1 MRWRRTRRG
10 HCLGRT
16 RTPLPPGASLPS
28 RRAPSPAP
36 PSATCLGGNPSCG
49 CGERDELEHRQGKGR
64 GSRSA
69 RNSACSDLHR
79 VGCAACARRVRR
91 RRGVAIAGAAWAPH
105 AGRAYP
111 NPRAAWAVRSSSSSS
126 ARISKSGW
134 QPCWAEP
141 KNLFSLTWALS
152 NLALLRCLA
161 QFGRTQFHVCS
172 CSWLQIYAS
181 EFSKR
186 KLVRS
191 CRELKGQVAPYILF
205 S

>member
-49 CGERDELEHRQGKGR
+49 CGERDELEHWQGKGR

-91 RRGVAIAGAAWAPH
+91 RRGVAIAGARGPH
-105 AGRAYP
+105 TPAVPIQIRERP
-111 NPRAAWAVRSSSSSS
+111 EPSDHPPPRAHGSQRVDDNLVGPSP
-126 ARISKSGW
+126 RI
-134 QPCWAEP
+134 
-141 KNLFSLTWALS
+141 FS
-152 NLALLRCLA
+152 
-161 QFGRTQFHVCS
+161 V
-172 CSWLQIYAS
+172 
-181 EFSKR
+181 
-186 KLVRS
+186 
-191 CRELKGQVAPYILF
+191 
-205 S
+205 